1 MKQKVRK
8 GLFETNSSSTHSI
21 VIGNNGEDIYANL
34 PEEVYFGGGEFGWEH
49 EEYRDTQ
56 SKADYLYTVIVKQ
69 DLLEAIP
76 YITETLKKWGV
87 NAKFQEL
94 EDKTSWNGAYTYKD
108 FSNFCYVDHSY
119 EAKEL
124 VEDILKDEALLMNY
138 LFSDGSFIETG
149 NDNDDTEFTA
159 KYPQNVLLD
168 YYKGN

>member
-1 MKQKVRK
+1 MTKIQVRR

-56 SKADYLYTVIVKQ
+56 SKADYLYTVIVKLH
-69 DLLEAIP
+69 LLEAIP
-76 YITETLKKWGV
+76 YITETLKKWGI

-94 EDKTSWNGAYTYKD
+94 VEKTSWGGNTYKD
-108 FSNFCYVDHSY
+108 FSNFCYVDHAY
-119 EAKEL
+119 NAEGLVKE
-124 VEDILKDEALLMNY
+124 ILKDEALLMNY
-138 LFSDGSFIETG
+138 LFSYGSFIETG
-149 NDNDDTEFTA
+149 NDEEEFSA
-159 KYPQNVLLD
+159 KYPENVLLE